1 MADLINI
8 LDRLPP
14 VARNEL
20 VDFAEYLDRKYSGSD
35 SWPEKSDW
43 KAMAEASA
51 AKFWDKPEDDVYAS
65 LL

>member
-1 MADLINI
+1 MADLIDI

-20 VDFAEYLDRKYSGSD
+20 VDFAEFLDRKYSGSE
-35 SWPEKSDW
+35 SWPEQSDW
-43 KAMAEASA
+43 KAMIETAS
-51 AKFWDKPEDDVYAS
+51 AKFWENTEDDVYAS